1 MPNKE
6 LEKLKGVLELLQND
20 TVTPKELEQFL
31 LLVLDTIKLTKDNF
45 DATSQERLD
54 VINDILSKIT
64 EEHSAVL
71 NQIDDKSSQL
81 FADMEEKIGELRQ
94 LAHDVISSKPLD
106 GMDGAD
112 GKDADPEEVVELVLQ
127 RLPEVKE
134 FTLTSD
140 DVKEKL
146 SELEEESR
154 EEVFTLLG
162 SKRLTSI
169 EDTIETR
176 FADALNRIRL
186 TSGNVKDIIAGSNIT
201 VSEDGNGNYTINST
215 GGGTLD
221 GSGTTNELAYW
232 IDSDTLG
239 ALTVATYPSL
249 TELTY
254 VKGVTSAIQT
264 QLGTKITASSSDSL
278 INKTI
283 DGDNNTISNLDIGL
297 EVDWAA
303 AANVSD
309 ASAFE
314 SGDKLLIFEAG
325 VGLRKIDYDDLPSGG
340 TPGGSDTQVQYN
352 NGGSFGGSANLTWD
366 SNDSLLQIGDGS
378 NVNTVYSLGFS
389 IDKTATPSFIGMNYG
404 MQLYF
409 DGGGAMLQ
417 LGNGSDSAD
426 GFYISSENGGEL
438 AYLDTSDLSAART
451 YTFPDQSGTI
461 ALTSDIGSGGIV
473 RSIVTTSGSLTL
485 GATASTDYVYYVAG
499 AHTLSM
505 PSPNT
510 NRYTVKNLH
519 SAAITIDTAGAENI
533 EGASSISL
541 EPNDSVDIIS
551 DGTNWYIH

>member
-215 GGGTLD
+215 GGGT
-221 GSGTTNELAYW
+221 
-232 IDSDTLG
+232 
-239 ALTVATYPSL
+239 
-249 TELTY
+249 
-254 VKGVTSAIQT
+254 
-264 QLGTKITASSSDSL
+264 
-278 INKTI
+278 
-283 DGDNNTISNLDIGL
+283 
-297 EVDWAA
+297 
-303 AANVSD
+303 
-309 ASAFE
+309 
-314 SGDKLLIFEAG
+314 
-325 VGLRKIDYDDLPSGG
+325 
-340 TPGGSDTQVQYN
+340 PGGSDTQVQYN

-389 IDKTATPSFIGMNYG
+389 IDKTATPSFIGMDYG

-426 GFYISSENGGEL
+426 GFYISSENGGQL

-541 EPNDSVDIIS
+541 EPNDSVDIMS